1 MIRLR
6 QGQFS
11 QVRCK
16 ALRPS
21 RPIIW
26 CAFCLWGSASTIFE
40 VVGLGLTS
48 RAPTQNQNSIYYF
61 QTRLL
66 KRYWFWSTS
75 THKFFWRTSLRR
87 SADQHN
93 ARTHSNIFFFSWKPV
108 LYTAI
113 SKNTHCARK
122 YYTPHLRAS
131 KCCSSLN
138 GRVTP
143 VVPPYEGS
151 FTAAGHFLFS
161 LLPSLSY
168 IIQTH
173 IYSSCVQV
181 LRLRRSFLSL
191 KDVRLSR

>member
-1 MIRLR
+1 VLFACE
-6 QGQFS
+6 GQLLLFS
-11 QVRCK
+11 K
-16 ALRPS
+16 WLG
-21 RPIIW
+21 W
-26 CAFCLWGSASTIFE
+26 
-40 VVGLGLTS
+40 GLTS

-66 KRYWFWSTS
+66 KGYWLWTSS

-93 ARTHSNIFFFSWKPV
+93 ARTHSNIFFSSPGNQFFTRQ
-108 LYTAI
+108 Y
-113 SKNTHCARK
+113 HCVRK

-143 VVPPYEGS
+143 VVPPYEGFF
-151 FTAAGHFLFS
+151 FTAAGQFLFS

-173 IYSSCVQV
+173 IYSRCVQV